1 MRKMESTFAPMKRA
15 IVAIK
20 EEMTMGEKRLI
31 VADIEVENVHCHG
44 TTGFMVITNDH
55 GTLWYYGRYDN
66 KEDAER
72 AVAEYEHRFMVE
84 LHESEDKE

>member
-1 MRKMESTFAPMKRA
+1 MKRA

-31 VADIEVENVHCHG
+31 VADMEVENVHGYGHPG
-44 TTGFMVITNDH
+44 YKYLVITNDH
-55 GTLWYYGRYDN
+55 GTLWYYGFYDV

-84 LHESEDKE
+84 LHE